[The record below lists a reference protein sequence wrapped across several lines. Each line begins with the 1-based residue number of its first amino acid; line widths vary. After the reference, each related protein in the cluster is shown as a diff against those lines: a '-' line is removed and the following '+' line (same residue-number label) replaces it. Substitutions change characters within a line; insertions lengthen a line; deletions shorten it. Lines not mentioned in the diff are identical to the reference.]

1 MENVFDPARHKV
13 VAVDADGNHLHVS
26 LLELKADMY
35 ALPPDPVI
43 MPQVVLPATV
53 SEDWKLPLAAAVAN
67 AAITNGVQ
75 AGDLRWHGGDT
86 DFEWQGVKMDA
97 PTLLEHAKR
106 QL

>member
-1 MENVFDPARHKV
+1 MENVFDPIEHRV
-13 VAVDADGNHLHVS
+13 VAVTKTGQHIHVS
-26 LLELKADMY
+26 LHELKADMY
-35 ALPPDPVI
+35 ALPPAPVV
-43 MPQVVLPATV
+43 MPQVVIPATV
-53 SEDWKLPLAAAVAN
+53 SDDWKLPLAAAVAN

-75 AGDLRWHGGDT
+75 AGDLRWHGGDS